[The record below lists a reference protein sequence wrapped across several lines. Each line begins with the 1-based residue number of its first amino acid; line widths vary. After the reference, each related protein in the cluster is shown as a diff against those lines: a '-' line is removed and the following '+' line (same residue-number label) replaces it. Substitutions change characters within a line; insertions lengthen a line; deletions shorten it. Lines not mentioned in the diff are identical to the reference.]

1 VTGKLKFATALA
13 MVYALFLGLL
23 AFCAAAL
30 WSALDE
36 REQALIAQIAAQR
49 AGLIA
54 VLALIVLVAL
64 GIAMH
69 ALYRRYVV
77 TPGLLAEE
85 ARIILAGNPA
95 HRLTPA
101 GPLPLHELARSVN
114 ELADRAAERQAAV
127 DTRIAA
133 ATAKLDE
140 ERNRLAALMSELS
153 LCVLVCNSEG
163 RILLYNSRA
172 QALLGRREAGLSLIG
187 LGRSVFSVLER
198 NQVAHAQARIEERLA
213 QGEAN
218 PVANFVT
225 ATPAGRLVRVQ
236 MAPVRDA
243 KGGQSGFVLTLDDI
257 TAQVESQVRRATL
270 LQALTEGSRPALAGI
285 RAAVEAMSEFPEMD
299 PAQRNVFVAIISEES
314 SRLSTRLEQSVAQ
327 YGEDLAAPW
336 PLEEMQGRDVV
347 QLAQRQI
354 GTRVGLDSGG
364 DPVVDPA
371 IWLKLDSY
379 WLTLALTSLAQRL
392 RDEHDV
398 HAVRLRLTHGGRLA
412 YLDLLWP
419 GAPLPVDVIRRWE
432 AEPLRVGE
440 ETSPLTLRQVIERH
454 GGEAWYQHDGTDGSG
469 CYRLAIPAASAVAP
483 STAPAAPSRPEYYD
497 FDLFHQPGQSAELDE
512 RLLADIDYTAFD
524 TETTG
529 LDPSGGDEIISL
541 GAVRIVNGRLLPREV
556 FDQLVDPQRSIAPE
570 SIAVHGIDPSMLL
583 GQPTIAQA
591 LPPFAQFCEGTVLVA
606 HNAAFDMRFLQ
617 LKEAQTGVRFAQPV
631 LDTLLLSA
639 LLHPGQAE
647 HGLEAVAARLGVS
660 VIGRHSALGDALL
673 TGEIF
678 LKMLPLLAA
687 QGIRT
692 LRQAREAGQ
701 KTYYARIAY

>member
-13 MVYALFLGLL
+13 MAYALFLGLL
-23 AFCAAAL
+23 AFCAAAF

-49 AGLIA
+49 ASLIA
-54 VLALIVLVAL
+54 ALALIVLVAL
-64 GIAMH
+64 GIAVH

-77 TPGLLAEE
+77 TPGSLAEE
-85 ARIILAGNPA
+85 ARIILRSNPA
-95 HRLTPA
+95 HRLIPA
-101 GPLPLHELARSVN
+101 GPLPLHELARSMN

-127 DTRIAA
+127 DMRIAA

-153 LCVLVCNSEG
+153 LSVLVCNSEG

-172 QALLGRREAGLSLIG
+172 QAVLGRREAGLSLIG

-243 KGGQSGFVLTLDDI
+243 RGGQSGFVLTLDDI

-299 PAQRNVFVAIISEES
+299 PAQRDTFVAIISEES
-314 SRLSTRLEQSVAQ
+314 SRLSTHLEQSVAQ
-327 YGEDLAAPW
+327 HGEDLAAPW
-336 PLEEMQGRDVV
+336 PLEEMQGRDLV
-347 QLAQRQI
+347 QLAQREI
-354 GTRVGLDSGG
+354 ETRLGLESGSDS
-364 DPVVDPA
+364 VDPA

-379 WLTLALTSLAQRL
+379 WLTLALTSLAQKL
-392 RDEHDV
+392 RDEQDAQ
-398 HAVRLRLTHGGRLA
+398 AVRLRLTHAGRLA
-412 YLDLLWP
+412 YLDLVWP
-419 GAPLPVDVIRRWE
+419 GAPLPVDVLSRWE
-432 AEPLRVGE
+432 TEPLHVGE
-440 ETSPLTLRQVIERH
+440 ETGPLTLRQVIERH
-454 GGEAWYQHDGTDGSG
+454 GGEAWYRHDGADGS
-469 CYRLAIPAASAVAP
+469 CYRIAIPAASAGAP
-483 STAPAAPSRPEYYD
+483 STTPVVPSRPEFYD

-529 LDPSGGDEIISL
+529 LDPSAGDEIISL
-541 GAVRIVNGRLLPREV
+541 GAVRIVNGRLLPHEV
-556 FDQLVDPQRSIAPE
+556 FDQLVDPQRSIAAE
-570 SIAVHGIDPSMLL
+570 SIAVHGIDPSMLV

-617 LKEAQTGVRFAQPV
+617 LKEAQTGVRFTQPV

-647 HGLEAVAARLGVS
+647 HGLEAVAGRLGVV

-692 LRQAREAGQ
+692 LRQAREAAQ

>member
-1 VTGKLKFATALA
+1 VTGKLKFGTALA
-13 MVYALFLGLL
+13 AACGLLLGLL
-23 AFCAAAL
+23 AFCAAAF

-36 REQALIAQIAAQR
+36 REQVLIAQIAAQK
-49 AGLIA
+49 AALIA
-54 VLALIVLVAL
+54 ALGVIALVAL
-64 GIAMH
+64 GIATH

-77 TPGLLAEE
+77 VPGALAEE
-85 ARIILAGNPA
+85 VRIILGGNPE

-101 GPLPLHELARSVN
+101 GPQPLHQLARSVN

-127 DTRIAA
+127 EARIAA

-140 ERNRLAALMSELS
+140 ERNRLAALMSELT

-198 NQVAHAQARIEERLA
+198 NQVAHAQARIDERLA

-243 KGGQSGFVLTLDDI
+243 HGGQSGFVLTLDDI
-257 TAQVESQVRRATL
+257 TAQIESGARRAML
-270 LQALTEGSRPALAGI
+270 LKALTEGSRPALASI
-285 RAAVEAMSEFPEMD
+285 RAAVENLREFPEMD
-299 PAQRNVFVAIISEES
+299 AAQKSAFVAIISEES
-314 SRLSTRLEQSVAQ
+314 SRLSAQLEQSVAE
-327 YGEDLAAPW
+327 YAEDLAAPW
-336 PLEEMQGRDVV
+336 PLEEMQGRDLV

-354 GTRVGLDSGG
+354 GTRAGVQSGS
-364 DPVVDPA
+364 DPVDPG

-392 RDEHDV
+392 HEEHNV
-398 HAVRLRLTHGGRLA
+398 RGVRLRLAHAGRLA
-412 YLDLLWP
+412 HLDLVWP
-419 GAPLPVDVIRRWE
+419 GAPLSVEELKRWE
-432 AEPLRVGE
+432 AEPLRAGE
-440 ETSPLTLRQVIERH
+440 ETSLLTLREVIERH
-454 GGEAWYQHDGTDGSG
+454 GGEAWYQYDRAAGSG
-469 CYRLAIPAASAVAP
+469 CYRVAIPAAPPGALPVVLVAP
-483 STAPAAPSRPEYYD
+483 GRPEYYD

-512 RLLADIDYTAFD
+512 RLLTEIDYTAFD

-541 GAVRIVNGRLLPREV
+541 GAVRIVNGRLLPHEV
-556 FDQLVDPQRSIAPE
+556 YDQLVDPQRSIAPE
-570 SIAVHGIDPSMLL
+570 AIAVHGIEPSMLV
-583 GQPTIAQA
+583 GQPTIAKA
-591 LPPFAQFCEGTVLVA
+591 LPPFAQFCEGTVLVG

-617 LKEAQTGVRFAQPV
+617 LKEAQTGVRFTQPV

-647 HGLEAVAARLGVS
+647 HGLEALAARLGVN

-678 LKMLPLLAA
+678 LKMVPLLAEL
-687 QGIRT
+687 GIRT
-692 LRQAREAGQ
+692 LRQAREAAQ